1 MSADE
6 RGNELAAADY
16 HIEYIVHG
24 KFKRSQIDQNGIYEA
39 GWVPLRKLV
48 KEVGREIVKQEIM
61 IFESSLHDVCEA
73 ELEEISS
80 DDDDS
85 DSDSDNWDADT
96 PVNKKRARDHRSEAL
111 PPEPHT
117 PRHLN
122 RLTSPRGKW
131 PHVAK
136 GEGLSGPHN

>member
-1 MSADE
+1 MCLDYEWYSEPAEAKSPNQDAADE

-85 DSDSDNWDADT
+85 DSDSDGSSD
-96 PVNKKRARDHRSEAL
+96 
-111 PPEPHT
+111 
-117 PRHLN
+117 
-122 RLTSPRGKW
+122 
-131 PHVAK
+131 
-136 GEGLSGPHN
+136 